1 MSFLNFSN
9 EAKEVILENAKALDN
24 EKRVLYILN
33 NLGPQRFTELE
44 TCCSL
49 SRSTVSKYLK
59 FLIQQNYIK
68 KKIHT
73 DNKPRYFITEVGVE
87 KLLEEP
93 FEDNND
99 LLLLNKLTPKLSNLF
114 NFYKQIGVE
123 ELIILQIIKIV
134 YKIGEQFFT
143 IEQNRELYLALF
155 YMFYN
160 SILGQGAYA
169 SKYWHIVEIYEKSER
184 KTKTSNNINI
194 KKDFSGY
201 KLNLVQFCEVYD
213 IKDFQIKYMIDKVL
227 SNQLGFYKVT
237 RGKDIFFFHKEDLLG
252 TLTLR
257 LIKDNIVEKIIY
269 NNFIE
274 IQKNYDLDETA
285 KEIADQLKD
294 MGLIWESI
302 QIQFEIL
309 LKKII
314 ITTAIDLG
322 ISKRILTEFII
333 QSETLKKNKEEKQ
346 SLIRILNGTA
356 TYEDLYVVSIIEKE
370 NSEITDEFE
379 ETRKIDEILIKIQG
393 VGFCPNCGKLV
404 LKNEISKPCLKCEKK
419 TELSSLLKSIDAAN
433 EASIRFKQQSIQLTE
448 RIECPNPV
456 CEAIIFSDW
465 DECPICHTKI
475 IKKN

>member
-9 EAKEVILENAKALDN
+9 ETKEVILKKVKALEN
-24 EKRVLYILN
+24 EKKLLYILN

-59 FLIQQNYIK
+59 FLIQQNFIK

-93 FEDNND
+93 FEEDND
-99 LLLLNKLTPKLSNLF
+99 LLYINKLTPKLSNIF
-114 NFYKQIGVE
+114 EFYKQIGVE
-123 ELIILQIIKIV
+123 DSITLQIIKIIS
-134 YKIGEQFFT
+134 KIGEPFFT
-143 IEQNRELYLALF
+143 VEQNRELYLVLF

-160 SILGQGAYA
+160 SILGQGVFA
-169 SKYWHIVEIYEKSER
+169 SKYWHIEDFSDNKEVK
-184 KTKTSNNINI
+184 I
-194 KKDFSGY
+194 KKNDNTKIKKEFSGY
-201 KLNLVQFCEVYD
+201 KLNLVQFCEVYN

-227 SNQLGFYKVT
+227 SNQLGFYKIS

-252 TLTLR
+252 IIALR
-257 LIKDNIVEKIIY
+257 LIKDNIIEKIIY

-285 KEIADQLKD
+285 KEIAEQLKD
-294 MGLIWESI
+294 MGLIWEAL

-309 LKKII
+309 LKKLI
-314 ITTAIDLG
+314 ITTAIDMG

-333 QSETLKKNKEEKQ
+333 QSETLKKTKEEKQ
-346 SLIRILNGTA
+346 AIIKILNGTA
-356 TYEDLYVVSIIEKE
+356 TYEDLYVVSIPENE
-370 NSEITDEFE
+370 NSQIDEHE
-379 ETRKIDEILIKIQG
+379 QMRRIDEILIKIQG
-393 VGFCPNCGKLV
+393 IGFCPNCGKLI
-404 LKNEISKPCLKCEKK
+404 LNHEISKPCRKCEKK
-419 TELSSLLKSIDAAN
+419 SDPSDLLKSIDAAN
-433 EASIRFKQQSIQLTE
+433 EASIRFKQKESQLKE
-448 RIECPNPV
+448 KVECPNPE

-475 IKKN
+475 KRKL